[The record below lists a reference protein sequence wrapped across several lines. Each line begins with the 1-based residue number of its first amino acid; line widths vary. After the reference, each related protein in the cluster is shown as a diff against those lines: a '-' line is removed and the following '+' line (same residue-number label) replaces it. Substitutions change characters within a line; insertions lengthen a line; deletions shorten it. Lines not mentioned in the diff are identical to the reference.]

1 MFVRFVTDPPQVCLI
16 WKVTQHVITAG
27 GWGKISLQ
35 SEQLP
40 GGRGRGRGVHCS
52 GTTPCNHTTSPPHH
66 TTPPLQPQ
74 KLFTQDHVEGWQEKI
89 TLHLPVFVFV
99 FFIYCVE
106 WNVPLGFFSGRTCEE
121 LFSEICMY
129 ANHEWP
135 KHDFFR
141 NHQVRNHSP
150 GMWE

>member
-1 MFVRFVTDPPQVCLI
+1 MFLITHMGLWLSSVLVTHCHGSCGKREHAIYHENYFFGFNHLKLCQTLMDFCQICHKPTSGCLI

-27 GWGKISLQ
+27 GWGKRSLQ

-40 GGRGRGRGVHCS
+40 GGRGRGQGVHCS

-99 FFIYCVE
+99 F
-106 WNVPLGFFSGRTCEE
+106 
-121 LFSEICMY
+121 LF
-129 ANHEWP
+129 W
-135 KHDFFR
+135 
-141 NHQVRNHSP
+141 
-150 GMWE
+150 